1 MLDGVCMKKIT
12 IGLLWHNFVS
22 GNLGVGALSYS
33 HAALIKGALEGLG
46 YEVKFIVFG
55 HGAADDEGA
64 AKLSAKV
71 GCDVKQVK
79 FGLRNLINFD
89 FTAIKYL
96 KKCDYIFDIGEGDS
110 FTDIYK
116 LPRLLNQS
124 ITKILARTFC
134 GKLILAP
141 QTYGPF
147 NSTLAKLIVKFT
159 LLFADRVYSRDIL
172 SKLVVSKLTSKQVED
187 FTDLAFSLQ
196 FTPTLK
202 PSSESIVNLK
212 IGINVS
218 GLLYNQSLSD
228 NNFSLKM
235 KYHTYSENLIEY
247 FLAKN
252 VEVYLVPHVIS
263 QIVMEDDVSICTL
276 LQKKYPKTTVA
287 PVFDNP
293 SDVKGYISQ
302 FDFFVGARMHATIA
316 AFSSGVP
323 VVPCAYSMKFKGVFE
338 NLGYP
343 AVIDAR
349 ELTTEDA
356 FNKTIEMFGNREEL
370 SKAIQEGNV
379 IAKSKLNNYK
389 SRLVELFNEK
399 ISR

>member
-1 MLDGVCMKKIT
+1 MKKIT
-12 IGLLWHNFVS
+12 IGLLWHNFLS

-33 HAALIKGALEGLG
+33 HAALIKEALEGLG
-46 YEVKFIVFG
+46 YEVNFIVFG
-55 HGAADDEGA
+55 HGSADDEGA
-64 AKLSAKV
+64 DKLSKQV
-71 GCDVKQVK
+71 GCEVKQVK
-79 FGLRNLINFD
+79 FGLRNLLHFN

-124 ITKILARTFC
+124 ITKILAKLFC

-147 NSTLAKLIVKFT
+147 NSTLAKLIVRFT

-172 SKLVVSKLTSKQVED
+172 SKAVVSKLTSKKVED
-187 FTDLAFSLQ
+187 FTDLAFSLK
-196 FTPTLK
+196 FTPAASKSETSHDTLQ
-202 PSSESIVNLK
+202 V
-212 IGINVS
+212 GINVS
-218 GLLYNQSLSD
+218 GLLYNQSLAS

-235 KYHTYSENLIEY
+235 KYHTFVENLIEY
-247 FLAKN
+247 FLAKDIY
-252 VEVYLVPHVIS
+252 VVLVPHVIS
-263 QIVMEDDVSICTL
+263 KIEMEDDVSICQRL
-276 LQKKYPKTTVA
+276 KDKYPQTTIS

-293 SDVKGYISQ
+293 SDVKGYISK
-302 FDFFVGARMHATIA
+302 FDFFIGARMHATIA

-338 NLGYP
+338 NLGYN
-343 AVIDAR
+343 AVIDAKK
-349 ELTTEDA
+349 LTTEDA
-356 FNKTIEMFGNREEL
+356 YNKTIEMFSKSEKLAKDIQRGN
-370 SKAIQEGNV
+370 IT
-379 IAKSKLNNYK
+379 AKEKLDNYR

-399 ISR
+399 IDK